1 MHPLDNPIWEA
12 LTTRQSHFAEGDRFA
27 RRFISEVSALGAISA
42 PTLAGYESLAGLLS
56 DDGVVAVLFDEVPQP
71 PASLRQLDQFPLLQ
85 MVYETGH
92 ASGMTDTLSR
102 PTVELIGLTEADV
115 PEMCAL
121 AELTKPGPFS
131 RRTRELGTY
140 LGIRQNGKLV
150 AMSGERMRLP
160 GYTEVSAVCT
170 HPDHTGR
177 GYARVLMAAIMKGI
191 LERGERPILHVRAE
205 NVRAIELYQR
215 IGFTVRRGFEMA
227 VLRREQ
233 N

>member
-1 MHPLDNPIWEA
+1 
-12 LTTRQSHFAEGDRFA
+12 
-27 RRFISEVSALGAISA
+27 
-42 PTLAGYESLAGLLS
+42 
-56 DDGVVAVLFDEVPQP
+56 
-71 PASLRQLDQFPLLQ
+71 
-85 MVYETGH
+85 
-92 ASGMTDTLSR
+92 MTDTLAKS
-102 PTVELIGLTEADV
+102 TVELIGLTEADV

-140 LGIRQNGKLV
+140 LGIRQNGRLV

-160 GYTEVSAVCT
+160 GHTEVSAVCT
-170 HPDHTGR
+170 HPDHTGH

-191 LERGERPILHVRAE
+191 LERGERPMLHVRAA

-215 IGFTVRRGFEMA
+215 IGFKVRRGFEMA
-227 VLRREQ
+227 VLRRGQ